1 MKKFIMIAIIA
12 VMSVFANNAQA
23 MTETEVVDYIRDTV
37 PGISQ
42 QEVRFC
48 ADAWQNGG
56 HFMVKSFDVTLTCEE
71 QHIVKD
77 WDLPSD

>member
-1 MKKFIMIAIIA
+1 MRKIIMIVIA
-12 VMSVFANNAQA
+12 MVFTVNNAQA
-23 MTETEVVDYIRDTV
+23 MTGAEIVDYIRDTV

-56 HFMVKSFDVTLTCEE
+56 HFMMKSFDVTLTCEKN
-71 QHIVKD
+71 HIVKD
-77 WDLPSD
+77 WDLPSN

>member
-1 MKKFIMIAIIA
+1 MKKVIMIVIA
-12 VMSVFANNAQA
+12 MVFAVNNAQA
-23 MTETEVVDYIRDTV
+23 MTGAEIVDYIRDTV

-56 HFMVKSFDVTLTCEE
+56 HFMVQSFDVTLTCEKN
-71 QHIVKD
+71 HIVKD
-77 WDLPSD
+77 WDLSKN